1 MRRRLYIIVHIILFV
16 LLELMCCSNC
26 AIFSILYFF
35 ILDLSSGG
43 SDDWAY
49 DTGIK
54 YSFTFELRDTG
65 KYGFILPESE
75 IVETCEETMLAVKYI
90 ANHVLNNA

>member
-1 MRRRLYIIVHIILFV
+1 MQYFPLFT
-16 LLELMCCSNC
+16 
-26 AIFSILYFF
+26 FF